1 MFKDSVAQL
10 LATLNHTL
18 GGQHVGMWK
27 GFIFVWLNCYSTT
40 DLADD
45 FLARETSHVDKS
57 IIKGCKNVADTKY
70 ILSFSY
76 LRSEADDLVFLLF
89 LLFVRC
95 HYCVFSL
102 GYAMRKLTVF
112 YVQVCK
118 YVIQF
123 SCSFMSDSLWP
134 HGLQH
139 IRPPCPLPTPRAC
152 SNSCPSSQWSHPTIS
167 SSVIPFS
174 SCLQFFPASGAFP
187 MSWLF
192 ALGGQSIGTWALAS
206 VLPINIQGWF

>member
-1 MFKDSVAQL
+1 MPL
-10 LATLNHTL
+10 LC
-18 GGQHVGMWK
+18 
-27 GFIFVWLNCYSTT
+27 IFFGLCHEKTNC
-40 DLADD
+40 
-45 FLARETSHVDKS
+45 F
-57 IIKGCKNVADTKY
+57 
-70 ILSFSY
+70 F
-76 LRSEADDLVFLLF
+76 
-89 LLFVRC
+89 
-95 HYCVFSL
+95 
-102 GYAMRKLTVF
+102 F

-139 IRPPCPLPTPRAC
+139 TRPPCPSPTPRAC

-174 SCLQFFPASGAFP
+174 SCLQFFPASGSFP

-192 ALGGQSIGTWALAS
+192 ALGGQSIETWALAS
-206 VLPINIQGWF
+206 VLPMNIQGWFFLGLTGLISLLFKGLSRVLSSATIQKHQFFEAQLSLWYNSHICTWWLEKPQLWLYGPLLAKWCLCL